1 MPIVLAPHNVE
12 LTVMRVGT
20 DTKTKKHLQSLGV
33 MPNGKLKII
42 ASAYGNVIIEVK
54 GVRLAMN
61 KEVATKIFVA

>member
-1 MPIVLAPHNVE
+1 MPIVLAPHNVD
-12 LTVMRVGT
+12 LTIMRVGT
-20 DTKTKKHLQSLGV
+20 DQKTKKHLQSVGV
-33 MPNGKLKII
+33 MPNSVIKII

>member
-12 LTVMRVGT
+12 LTIMRVGT
-20 DTKTKKHLQSLGV
+20 DQKTKKHLQSLGV
-33 MPNGKLKII
+33 MPKGTIKII

>member
-12 LTVMRVGT
+12 LTIMRVGT
-20 DTKTKKHLQSLGV
+20 DQKTKKHLQSLGV
-33 MPNGKLKII
+33 MPKSIIKII

-61 KEVATKIFVA
+61 KEVATKILVA

>member
-1 MPIVLAPHNVE
+1 MPIVLAPHNVD
-12 LTVMRVGT
+12 LTIMRVGT
-20 DTKTKKHLQSLGV
+20 DQKTKKHLQSLGV
-33 MPNGKLKII
+33 MPNSVIKII

>member
-1 MPIVLAPHNVE
+1 MPIVLAPHNVD
-12 LTVMRVGT
+12 LTIMRVGT
-20 DTKTKKHLQSLGV
+20 DQKTKKHLQSLGV
-33 MPNGKLKII
+33 MQNSVIKII